1 MGGEPNVNSL
11 AHCATRLRFKLKD
24 SAQANTEKIA
34 DPVFSSGVMGQGLGI
49 VPTSGQVYA
58 PITGKVITAM
68 ATGHAY
74 GIRSETGVEVLI
86 HVGIDT
92 VQMNGEGFMPH
103 VAKGD
108 QVVAGQP
115 LLTFDRE
122 KVAQAGYADT
132 VITIV
137 TNSGSFSTVE
147 PQVNRD
153 LAAGEV
159 AVIIER

>member
-1 MGGEPNVNSL
+1 
-11 AHCATRLRFKLKD
+11 
-24 SAQANTEKIA
+24 
-34 DPVFSSGVMGQGLGI
+34 
-49 VPTSGQVYA
+49 
-58 PITGKVITAM
+58 
-68 ATGHAY
+68 
-74 GIRSETGVEVLI
+74 
-86 HVGIDT
+86 
-92 VQMNGEGFMPH
+92 MNGEGFTPH

-115 LLTFDRE
+115 LLTFDHE

-137 TNSGSFSTVE
+137 TNSGSFTTVE

-153 LAAGEV
+153 LATGEV